1 VYHQQEL
8 NWRNVE
14 YAEFAFGL
22 NISNIGQVHALVPQN
37 MKRKVTELLTTHLL
51 RQALHSWRLQFTQ
64 PLSGKQLDL
73 TAPLPEDLLYTLD
86 WLDRYFAIDTE
97 MLDINSLLQANKEW

>member
-1 VYHQQEL
+1 
-8 NWRNVE
+8 
-14 YAEFAFGL
+14 
-22 NISNIGQVHALVPQN
+22 
-37 MKRKVTELLTTHLL
+37 
-51 RQALHSWRLQFTQ
+51 
-64 PLSGKQLDL
+64 LDL